1 MGKLELIP
9 LVKLPIVWKG
19 CDIGDLLIKSME
31 NNKFNLRKN
40 DLIVIAHKIV
50 SISEGRL
57 LSFQMLKFHLKQKI
71 SKKTK

>member
-40 DLIVIAHKIV
+40 DSNI
-50 SISEGRL
+50 
-57 LSFQMLKFHLKQKI
+57 
-71 SKKTK
+71 